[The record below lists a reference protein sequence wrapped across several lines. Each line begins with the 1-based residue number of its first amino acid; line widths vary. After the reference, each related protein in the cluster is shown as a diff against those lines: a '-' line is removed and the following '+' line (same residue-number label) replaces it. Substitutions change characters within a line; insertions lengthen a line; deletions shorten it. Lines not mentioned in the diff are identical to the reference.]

1 MKSIIRTIAL
11 GLCYISLLE
20 AFPDME
26 AQPVVHEDRTV
37 TFTLNSP
44 GAGKVQLNGLPGLGS
59 VQMNKAGEGN
69 WEITVG
75 PFEPDLYSYSFAVD
89 GALTIDPKNRNVKK
103 WRTLNSMVE
112 IPGDNPDTLH
122 ALRDVPHGTVH
133 RHYYHSEV
141 TGTDRS
147 LLVYTPAS
155 YVIDL
160 DARFPVLFLLHGLGD
175 DETVWTE
182 VGRAHFI
189 ADNLMADHRAKPMII
204 VMPNGH
210 PVPIPQG
217 QFSENDSEDNR
228 RALDA
233 EIRNEL
239 LPFLEGHYRI
249 ESDASKRGIVGL
261 SMGGGQ
267 SIGIGLRHLD
277 LFQWVGGFSSAA
289 PGGNLNEQF
298 GELMNA
304 TSVTRPD
311 LLWIAC
317 GKEDFFAERNE
328 TFVAWLKEKSI
339 HHTWRLTEGGHEW
352 RVWRRYLT
360 ELLPQL
366 FR

>member
-1 MKSIIRTIAL
+1 MGIAL
-11 GLCYISLLE
+11 CCLNLIIHFSQ
-20 AFPDME
+20 AK

-44 GAGKVQLNGLPGLGS
+44 GAGKVQLNGLPGIGS
-59 VQMNKAGEGN
+59 EQMHKAGEGN
-69 WEITVG
+69 WEITIG

-103 WRTLNSMVE
+103 WRTLGSMVE
-112 IPGDNPDTLH
+112 VPGENPQSLH
-122 ALRDVPHGTVH
+122 ALKDVPHGTLH
-133 RHYYHSEV
+133 RHYYHSQV
-141 TGTDRS
+141 AGSQRS

-155 YVIDL
+155 YVSDL
-160 DARFPVLFLLHGLGD
+160 EARFPVLFLLHGFGD
-175 DETVWTE
+175 DETAWTE

-189 ADNLMADHRAKPMII
+189 ADNLMADERAKPMII

-210 PVPIPQG
+210 PLLIPDG
-217 QFSENDSEDNR
+217 QRPENYSEDNR

-239 LPFLEGHYRI
+239 IPFLEGHYRT
-249 ESDASKRGIVGL
+249 ETDASKRAIVGL

-267 SIGIGLRHLD
+267 SLGIGLTHLD

-289 PGGNLNEQF
+289 PGGDLDEHF
-298 GELMNA
+298 STLKDA
-304 TSVTRPD
+304 TSSSRPE

-317 GKEDFFAERNE
+317 GIEDSLLERNE
-328 TFVAWLKEKSI
+328 TFVAWLKEQSMQ
-339 HHTWRLTEGGHEW
+339 HTWHLTEGGHEW

-360 ELLPQL
+360 ELLPLL

>member
-1 MKSIIRTIAL
+1 MVLAL
-11 GLCYISLLE
+11 CFLNLIFLFSLTK
-20 AFPDME
+20 

-37 TFTLNSP
+37 TFSLNSP
-44 GAGKVQLNGLPGLGS
+44 GAGKVQLNGLPGIGS
-59 VQMNKAGEGN
+59 VQMHKAGEGN

-75 PFEPDLYSYSFAVD
+75 PLEPDLYSYSFAVD

-112 IPGDNPDTLH
+112 VPGDNPQSLH
-122 ALRDVPHGTVH
+122 AIVDVPHGTVH
-133 RHYYHSEV
+133 RHYYHSQV
-141 TGTDRS
+141 TGTHRS
-147 LLVYTPAS
+147 LLVYTPAA
-155 YVIDL
+155 YVADRE
-160 DARFPVLFLLHGLGD
+160 ARFPVLFLLHGFGD
-175 DETVWTE
+175 DETAWTE

-189 ADNLMADHRAKPMII
+189 ADNLMADLRAKPMII

-210 PVPIPQG
+210 PVPIPVG
-217 QFSENDSEDNR
+217 QRPDNYSEDNR

-239 LPFLEGHYRI
+239 IPFLDGHYRI
-249 ESDASKRGIVGL
+249 KSDASNRGIVGL

-267 SIGIGLRHLD
+267 SFGIGLSHLD

-298 GELMNA
+298 PALNDA
-304 TSVTRPD
+304 TLSSRPE

-317 GKEDFFAERNE
+317 GKEDFLLERNE
-328 TFVAWLKEKSI
+328 TFVDWLKEQSI
-339 HHTWRLTEGGHEW
+339 QHTWRLTEGGHEW

-360 ELLPQL
+360 ELLPLL

>member
-1 MKSIIRTIAL
+1 MDSVIRSIVAGFCCAGIF
-11 GLCYISLLE
+11 GLFSVL
-20 AFPDME
+20 E

-44 GAGKVQLNGLPGLGS
+44 GAGKVQLNGLPGMES
-59 VQMNKAGEGN
+59 VQMHKAGEGN

-75 PFEPDLYSYSFAVD
+75 PLEPDLYSYSFAVD
-89 GALTIDPKNRNVKK
+89 GALTIDPRNRNVKK

-112 IPGDNPDTLH
+112 VPGENPQSLH
-122 ALRDVPHGTVH
+122 ALHDVPHGTVH
-133 RHYYHSEV
+133 RHYYHSQV
-141 TGTDRS
+141 IGADRS
-147 LLVYTPAS
+147 FLVYTPAS
-155 YVIDL
+155 YVSDT
-160 DARFPVLFLLHGLGD
+160 DARFPVLFLLHGFGD
-175 DETVWTE
+175 DETAWTE

-189 ADNLMADHRAKPMII
+189 ADNLMADSRAKPMII

-210 PVPIPQG
+210 PVPIPEG
-217 QFSENDSEDNR
+217 QRPDSYSEDNR

-239 LPFLEGHYRI
+239 IPFLEGHYRV
-249 ESDASKRGIVGL
+249 EPDASNRGIVGL

-267 SIGIGLRHLD
+267 SIGIGLRHLN

-289 PGGNLNEQF
+289 PGGNLNDQF
-298 GELMNA
+298 VELKNA
-304 TSVTRPD
+304 SPSDQPD

-317 GKEDFFAERNE
+317 GKDDFLLERNE
-328 TFVAWLKEKSI
+328 TFVAWLKDQSI
-339 HHTWRLTEGGHEW
+339 RHTWRLTEGGHEW

-360 ELLPQL
+360 ELLPLL

>member
-1 MKSIIRTIAL
+1 MGIAL
-11 GLCYISLLE
+11 CCLNLILLFSQ
-20 AFPDME
+20 AK
-26 AQPVVHEDRTV
+26 AQPVVHADRTV
-37 TFTLNSP
+37 TFTLYSP
-44 GAGKVQLNGLPGLGS
+44 GAGKVQLNGLPGIGS
-59 VQMNKAGEGN
+59 VQMHKAGEGN

-112 IPGDNPDTLH
+112 VPGENPQSLH
-122 ALRDVPHGTVH
+122 ALKDVPHGTVH
-133 RHYYHSEV
+133 RHYYHSLV
-141 TGTDRS
+141 AGSQRS

-155 YVIDL
+155 YVSDRE
-160 DARFPVLFLLHGLGD
+160 ARFPVLFLLHGFGD
-175 DETVWTE
+175 DETAWTE

-189 ADNLMADHRAKPMII
+189 ADNLMADERAKPMII

-210 PVPIPQG
+210 PVLIPDG
-217 QFSENDSEDNR
+217 QRPENYSEDNR

-239 LPFLEGHYRI
+239 IPFLEGHYRI
-249 ESDASKRGIVGL
+249 ETDASKRAIVGL

-267 SIGIGLRHLD
+267 SLDIGLTHLD

-289 PGGNLNEQF
+289 PGGNLNEHF
-298 GELMNA
+298 STLKDA
-304 TSVTRPD
+304 TSSSRPE

-317 GKEDFFAERNE
+317 GKEDSLLERNE
-328 TFVAWLKEKSI
+328 TFVAWLKEQSMQ
-339 HHTWRLTEGGHEW
+339 HTWRLTEGGHEW

-360 ELLPQL
+360 ELLPLL